1 MCQGHFLRIP
11 LVGARGL
18 QSCCPGSSP
27 VTHSLCDDREAG
39 NKQENKI
46 NKTVQQT
53 EDYQQYDAMT
63 R

>member
-1 MCQGHFLRIP
+1 
-11 LVGARGL
+11 
-18 QSCCPGSSP
+18 
-27 VTHSLCDDREAG
+27 VTRSLCGDQQAE

-46 NKTVQQT
+46 NKIVQQT